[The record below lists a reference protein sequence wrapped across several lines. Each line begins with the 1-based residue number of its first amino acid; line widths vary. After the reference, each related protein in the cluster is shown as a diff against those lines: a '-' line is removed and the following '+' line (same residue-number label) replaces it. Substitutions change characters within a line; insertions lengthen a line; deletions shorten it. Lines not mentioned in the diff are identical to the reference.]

1 MRNTFWFAVDYDGT
15 GHLFTY
21 KPERDTGIWIGK
33 EALHI
38 PQGAFKV
45 MFPGITWQDIPRAVT
60 LEVLP
65 RQEKFRISLSK
76 SCRHRF
82 RISIRIP
89 MKGEQ

>member
-38 PQGAFKV
+38 PQGAFKE
-45 MFPGITWQDIPRAVT
+45 MFPGITWQDIPIAVT
-60 LEVLP
+60 LQLSF
-65 RQEKFRISLSK
+65 QEIYPYPEERRTIKTLES
-76 SCRHRF
+76 
-82 RISIRIP
+82 
-89 MKGEQ
+89 

>member
-38 PQGAFKV
+38 PQGAFKE
-45 MFPGITWQDIPRAVT
+45 MFARYHLAGYSHSGNIGSA
-60 LEVLP
+60 
-65 RQEKFRISLSK
+65 SS
-76 SCRHRF
+76 
-82 RISIRIP
+82 
-89 MKGEQ
+89 

>member
-38 PQGAFKV
+38 PQGAFKE
-45 MFPGITWQDIPRAVT
+45 MFPGITWQDIPIAVT
-60 LEVLP
+60 
-65 RQEKFRISLSK
+65 FRLRLSK
-76 SCRHRF
+76 SCSYLF
-82 RISIRIP
+82 RKYIRIP
-89 MKGEQ
+89 RKGEQSKHWSHE